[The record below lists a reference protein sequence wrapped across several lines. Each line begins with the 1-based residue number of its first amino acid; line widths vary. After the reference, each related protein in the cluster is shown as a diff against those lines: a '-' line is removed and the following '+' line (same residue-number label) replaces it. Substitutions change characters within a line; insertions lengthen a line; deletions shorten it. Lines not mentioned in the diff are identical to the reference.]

1 MGLDFYSRNSVKCK
15 WRSNTLSKAAK
26 IKPPPCGRA
35 RRGPN
40 KKEKKKKKWILLQYI
55 HKWTQKR
62 TIHYEERIVHKHD
75 SKKIQ
80 LLKSLT
86 TNAQAP
92 DSLVNAVKK

>member
-26 IKPPPCGRA
+26 IKHPPPPG
-35 RRGPN
+35 GPKKKG
-40 KKEKKKKKWILLQYI
+40 KKEYCFNTFTNELK
-55 HKWTQKR
+55 KR

>member
-15 WRSNTLSKAAK
+15 WRSITLSKAAK
-26 IKPPPCGRA
+26 IER
-35 RRGPN
+35 
-40 KKEKKKKKWILLQYI
+40 ILLQYI
-55 HKWTQKR
+55 HKWTQKG